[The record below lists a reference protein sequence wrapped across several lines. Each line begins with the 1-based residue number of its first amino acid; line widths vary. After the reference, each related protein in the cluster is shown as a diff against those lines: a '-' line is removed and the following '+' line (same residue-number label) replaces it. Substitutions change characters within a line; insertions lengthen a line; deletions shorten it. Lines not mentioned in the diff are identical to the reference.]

1 MQTKLSNYTEE
12 LIVLDPSEL
21 LEFCGKNDSRLRQI
35 EQEFG
40 AKLIARGNEIKIT
53 GDLHN
58 VEQAALALEKL
69 LDLFRIDG
77 KLDDRQVKY
86 AINSIKSK
94 EEKDLRSIYLEKI
107 DLPFKRKQITPLT
120 SGQKRYVEAMRG
132 ADIVF
137 GIGPAGTGK
146 TYLAMAMAINSLM
159 SGKVGRLI
167 LVRPAVEAGEKLGF
181 LPGDISSKVDPFL
194 RPLYDALYEMMP
206 PEKIK
211 HYFDT
216 SIIEVAPLAFM
227 RGRTLNNAF
236 VILDEGQNTTKEQM
250 KMFLT
255 RLGFDSRAVITGD
268 VTQVDLPGEGKSG
281 LIHVQD
287 ILADIK
293 GIRFIFLDETD
304 VVRHELVQKIIRAYE
319 KNGRSRR
326 SETIK
331 NANVW

>member
-1 MQTKLSNYTEE
+1 MSNYTEE

-35 EQEFG
+35 EQEFD

-107 DLPFKRKQITPLT
+107 DLPFKRRQITPLT

-268 VTQVDLPGEGKSG
+268 VTQVDLPGEGESG

-304 VVRHELVQKIIRAYE
+304 VVRHGLVQKIIRAYE

-326 SETIK
+326 SESIK
-331 NANVW
+331 N